1 MLKLTLATLLLLSS
15 CATETP
21 MVKSLTKKSAA
32 KAKRVRRVSA
42 TPKELITH
50 FYEDYFTNPKETEAP
65 LSKGLTNLNQ
75 ETDQLCQQKARG
87 EICGWTSHGDP
98 YLDAQDYSDKL
109 SLKSSQLKVETLR
122 GSRIK
127 VRFNIFPDLAHKNQ
141 YQREITYRVIKEQ
154 GQWVIDDIFYPNQRS
169 ARKSMLE
176 TQKSLQ
182 DKSFSLP
189 KILAF
194 SKSEKLKTNIKSIKK
209 DVSFNS
215 YKVAGKD
222 LNLSLKA
229 FPGPDRFNQ
238 LSLSCDHCGVSE
250 ISLDQTLLC
259 QSSFKGLYRKVV
271 SGKNNEELSTLFKQA
286 RFEEGIKIALP
297 EAGHEMRLETGALK
311 CDGQGGQQMRI
322 DIFIN

>member
-1 MLKLTLATLLLLSS
+1 MLKLTLLTLFLFSS
-15 CATETP
+15 CATQP
-21 MVKSLTKKSAA
+21 PLVKPLTKKSLV
-32 KAKRVRRVSA
+32 KVKKPRRVSA
-42 TPKELITH
+42 NPKDLITH

-65 LSKGLTNLNQ
+65 LSKALANLNQ
-75 ETDQLCQQKARG
+75 ETDQLCQQKAQG
-87 EICGWTSHGDP
+87 EVCGWNANGDP
-98 YLDAQDYSDKL
+98 YLDAQDFSDKL
-109 SLKSSQLKVETLR
+109 NLKTSQLKVETLR
-122 GSRIK
+122 GSRVK
-127 VRFNIFPDLAHKNQ
+127 ARFNIFPDLAHKNQ
-141 YQREITYRVIKEQ
+141 YQREITYRVIKEN
-154 GQWVIDDIFYPNQRS
+154 GHWVIDDIFYPNNRS

-176 TQKSLQ
+176 TQRSLQ

-215 YKVAGKD
+215 YKVAGKN

-229 FPGPDRFNQ
+229 FPGPERFNQ
-238 LSLSCDHCGVSE
+238 LSLSCDHCGISE

-271 SGKNNEELSTLFKQA
+271 STKNNDELSTLFKQA
-286 RFEEGIKIALP
+286 RFEEGIKISLP
-297 EAGHEMRLETGALK
+297 EAGHEMRIETSPLK
-311 CDGQGGQQMRI
+311 CDGLGGQQIRI

>member
-1 MLKLTLATLLLLSS
+1 MLKLTLATLLFLSS

-21 MVKSLTKKSAA
+21 VVKSLTKKSAA
-32 KAKRVRRVSA
+32 KAKRVQRVSA

-50 FYEDYFTNPKETEAP
+50 FYEDYFEAPRDTEAP
-65 LSKGLTNLNQ
+65 LSAGLSRLNRETN
-75 ETDQLCQQKARG
+75 ELCHKKAPG
-87 EICGWTSHGDP
+87 EICTWDSHGDH
-98 YLDAQDYSDKL
+98 YLDAQDYSDNLTLKTSKL
-109 SLKSSQLKVETLR
+109 QTEVLR
-122 GSRIK
+122 GNRVR
-127 VRFNIFPDLAHKNQ
+127 VRFNIFPDLASRDKF
-141 YQREITYRVIKEQ
+141 QRELTYKVIKEK
-154 GQWVIDDIFYPNQRS
+154 GQWVIDDIYYPNNRS
-169 ARKSMLE
+169 ARKTILE
-176 TQKSLQ
+176 IQKSLE

-215 YKVAGKD
+215 YKIAGKD

-229 FPGPDRFNQ
+229 FPGPDSFNQ

-297 EAGHEMRLETGALK
+297 EAGHEMRLETSALK